1 MSFSLT
7 KRAGADLD
15 EIAEDIGEEQGIDA
29 SRHWLDAITLRFDA
43 LGSRPRMGRTRD
55 HDLGP
60 GRRSVLF
67 GSYIV
72 VYRLA
77 GSDAVI
83 LRVVH
88 GRRDLSRL
96 SFDG

>member
-1 MSFSLT
+1 MPFSLT
-7 KRAGADLD
+7 ESAEKDLD
-15 EIAEDIGEEQGIDA
+15 GIADDMGEKRGLDA
-29 SRHWLDAITLRFDA
+29 SREWLDAITARFES
-43 LGSRPRMGRTRD
+43 LGAWPRMGRTRD
-55 HDLGP
+55 HDLGR

-67 GSYIV
+67 RSYIV

-77 GSDAVI
+77 GDDAVI

-88 GRRDLSRL
+88 GRHDLSRL

>member
-7 KRAGADLD
+7 ESAEDDLD
-15 EIAEDIGEEQGIDA
+15 EIADSIGQQQGVDA
-29 SRHWLDAITLRFDA
+29 SREWIDAITLRFTA
-43 LGSRPRMGRTRD
+43 LGVRPRMGRTRD

-60 GRRSVLF
+60 GRRSALF
-67 GSYIV
+67 RSYIV
-72 VYRLA
+72 VYRLD

-88 GRRDLSRL
+88 GRRDLSLL

>member
-7 KRAGADLD
+7 KRAERDLD
-15 EIAEDIGEEQGIDA
+15 EIADDFGDEQGVDA
-29 SRHWLDAITLRFDA
+29 SRLWLDAMTARFNA
-43 LGSRPRMGRTRD
+43 LGTRPYMGRTRD

-60 GRRSVLF
+60 GRRSILF
-67 GSYIV
+67 RNYII

-88 GRRDLSRL
+88 GRRDLSRM
-96 SFDG
+96 SFAG

>member
-1 MSFSLT
+1 
-7 KRAGADLD
+7 
-15 EIAEDIGEEQGIDA
+15 
-29 SRHWLDAITLRFDA
+29 
-43 LGSRPRMGRTRD
+43 MGRPRD

-60 GRRSVLF
+60 GRRSILF
-67 GSYIV
+67 RSYVI

-83 LRVVH
+83 LRVIH
-88 GRRDLSRL
+88 GRRDLSCM